1 MAKELLLKAE
11 VREQKGSKASKKV
24 LRNGRIPAIVYGR
37 KQEPVSISLD
47 AHDFVEGLH
56 HGHRLID
63 VQIGSKKQKTIVK
76 ALQYDHLGKNVV
88 HADLMRVDVREMVK
102 ITVPLELK
110 GTAQGVNEGGIIEE
124 HTDHIEVECRP
135 TEIPEIIVV
144 SVKNLNVGD
153 AIHAGDIALPEGVK
167 LISSAD
173 TLVVSCNILAVA
185 KTTEEVEAEMPA
197 SPEVIGEEKEP
208 EEGQSEE

>member
-1 MAKELLLKAE
+1 M
-11 VREQKGSKASKKV
+11 
-24 LRNGRIPAIVYGR
+24 
-37 KQEPVSISLD
+37 
-47 AHDFVEGLH
+47 
-56 HGHRLID
+56 ID

-88 HADLMRVDVREMVK
+88 HADLMRVDIKEMVR

-110 GTAQGVNEGGIIEE
+110 GTAKGTNEGGIIEE

-144 SVKNLNVGD
+144 SVKNLEVGD

-167 LISSAD
+167 LVSSPD

-197 SPEVIGEEKEP
+197 APEVIGEEKEP